1 MTVDQLHSLVAYN
14 RWANTRLLEATA
26 ALDAEERE
34 RDVRASFGSLQ
45 GTLVHI
51 LWGEHGWLRFWQ
63 EGADMPPPGPDDYP
77 DFASLRSAWSDHEGV
92 YEAYLHG
99 LKQADL
105 DGPRPLNT
113 MTYRLGELVQHALN
127 HSTFHRGQVVLLL
140 RQLGHVPP
148 STDYDEYLAEAR
160 GAGGG

>member
-1 MTVDQLHSLVAYN
+1 MTVDQLVSLVAYN

-26 ALDAEERE
+26 ALSAEERE

-63 EGADMPPPGPDDYP
+63 EGADVPPPGPDDYP
-77 DFASLRSAWSDHEGV
+77 DFASLRSAWSDHERV

-99 LKQADL
+99 LVQADL
-105 DGPRPLNT
+105 DGPRPLDT
-113 MTYRLGELVQHALN
+113 TSYHLGELVQHALN

-140 RQLGHVPP
+140 RQMGHVPP
-148 STDYDEYLAEAR
+148 PTDYAEYLAEAR
-160 GAGGG
+160 VAGA

>member
-1 MTVDQLHSLVAYN
+1 MTVDQLRSLVGYN

-63 EGADMPPPGPDDYP
+63 EGADMPAAALDDYP
-77 DFASLRSAWSDHEGV
+77 DFASLRSAWRDHERE
-92 YEAYLHG
+92 YEAYLYG
-99 LKQADL
+99 LMQADL
-105 DGPRPLNT
+105 DGPRPLDT
-113 MTYRLGELVQHALN
+113 TTYRLGELVQHALN

-148 STDYDEYLAEAR
+148 PTDYAEYLAEAR
-160 GAGGG
+160 GAGA